1 MATKK
6 TPVPPS
12 SKTHKKTTKKENSAH
27 SVRQPERRKDRLRA
41 RYPEVRGKIVDFI
54 SHEVQDGT
62 LYFTIWFQD
71 HTRFLLRYSCDMV
84 IEGAEFGRMKQGN
97 LKVIRE
103 YPRPVPR

>member
-12 SKTHKKTTKKENSAH
+12 SKTRKKTAKKENNAH
-27 SVRQPERRKDRLRA
+27 SVRQAERREDRLRA
-41 RYPEVRGKIVDFI
+41 RYPEVHGKIVDFI

-62 LYFTIWFQD
+62 LYFTVWFED
-71 HTRFLLRYSCDMV
+71 RTRFSLRYSCKMV
-84 IEGAEFGRMKQGN
+84 IEGAEFGQMKQGN

-103 YPRPVPR
+103 YPRPVQR